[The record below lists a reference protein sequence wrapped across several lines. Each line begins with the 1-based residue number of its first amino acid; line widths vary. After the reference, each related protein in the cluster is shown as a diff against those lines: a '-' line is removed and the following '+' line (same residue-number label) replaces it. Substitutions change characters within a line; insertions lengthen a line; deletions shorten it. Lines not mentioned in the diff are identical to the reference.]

1 MSAWMRWVSASML
14 LVVAAGSAHAQDA
27 RQRGVIDGIVT
38 DTGVTPLAN
47 ATVAILGTSIH
58 VMTGAS
64 GRFRIVDLPPEQVIV
79 VVQHIG
85 FVPTSVTVQVAPAD
99 TERMAF
105 SLSRIATELDTVVV
119 TAKRLVARMQEFE
132 LRRAA
137 GFGQFVTRDDIDK
150 GASMGITEV
159 LRPVM
164 GIRLAMDAASNMVA
178 MSAREVRRC
187 PYAIFVDAVPQQAPV
202 NLNTLPVPADI
213 AGIEV
218 YPGSASIP
226 LQYKSANTGCGV
238 ILIWT
243 RVGS

>member
-1 MSAWMRWVSASML
+1 MNARTLWVGTAWL
-14 LVVAAGSAHAQDA
+14 LVAAAGSAHAQDA

-47 ATVAILGTSIH
+47 ATIAILGTSIH

-64 GRFRIVDLPPEQVIV
+64 GRFRIVDLPPEQMIV

-85 FVPTSVTVQVAPAD
+85 YVPTSVTVQVAPAD

-119 TAKRLVARMQEFE
+119 TAKRLVARMQAFE

-150 GASMGITEV
+150 SASMGMTEV

-164 GIRLAMDAASNMVA
+164 GIRLAMDAATNMVA
-178 MSAREVRRC
+178 MSSRSVGRC
-187 PYAIFVDAVPQQAPV
+187 PYVIFVDGVRQQAPV
-202 NLNTLPVPADI
+202 NLNSLPVPADI

-226 LQYKSANTGCGV
+226 LEYKSVNTGCGV
-238 ILIWT
+238 ILIWA